1 MDLLQII
8 LNVRDF
14 VGGGLP
20 KRLQGSV
27 FCVRLTLSVEEIQ
40 L

>member
-27 FCVRLTLSVEEIQ
+27 FCVRSTLSVEEIQ
-40 L
+40 F